1 MKVITI
7 FLATMFHLIICI
19 SFANAELY
27 DRGEGLVYDDIL
39 DITWLQNA
47 NYAGSTLK
55 WTDATA
61 WADSLVFQN
70 FDDWRLP
77 AFDASCSENNC
88 TGNEMGHLFYSSQ
101 ISSAAPGIFTDVR
114 PWMYWSGT
122 EDASDDANAWR
133 FNFSSGSQ
141 GTSSKTYSRYAWAVR
156 DGDSAAPVAVAPE
169 PISSILFLTGGAT
182 LAARRCRKYK
192 IK

>member
-19 SFANAELY
+19 SFANAGLY

-47 NYAGSTLK
+47 NYAGNTFK
-55 WTDATA
+55 WSDATT
-61 WADSLVFQN
+61 WADSLVFQGY
-70 FDDWRLP
+70 DDWRLP

-88 TGNEMGHLFYSSQ
+88 TGNEMGHLYYSSH
-101 ISSAAPGIFTDVR
+101 ISSATPGFFTDVR
-114 PWMYWSGT
+114 PFMYWYGT
-122 EDASDDANAWR
+122 EDAADDTKAWR

-156 DGDSAAPVAVAPE
+156 DGDSAAPVAPE

-182 LAARRCRKYK
+182 LAARKFRKYR
-192 IK
+192 IE